1 MNFKYWFL
9 YWFGDKFIV
18 NKISKIIKK
27 HHKNG
32 LEINTIKYNAQ
43 RYLNKNLVSTCRSD
57 ILIMREII
65 RKHNVYRVKIILY
78 YPNNIIRNK
87 QFYLK

>member
-9 YWFGDKFIV
+9 YWFGDKFVV
-18 NKISKIIKK
+18 NRISKIIKK
-27 HHKNG
+27 HYKDG

-57 ILIMREII
+57 VLIMKEII
-65 RKHNVYRVKIILY
+65 RNRDVYRVKIILY